1 MVDKNSIQVVTER
14 HGRVEGGADGVLRAL
29 VDGQGLETVRVD
41 PGPDPQVLVFNKF
54 LLDPTESELGI
65 TVVVLEAVPTHHVQD
80 VEDAVTLAV
89 DAVKD
94 GVLAGSSFTLV
105 SITTGQV
112 AGEAFHLFSTFAKY
126 FG

>member
-1 MVDKNSIQVVTER
+1 MVDEETVKIVTER
-14 HGRVEGGADGVLRAL
+14 HRGVESLADGLLGAL
-29 VDGQGLETVRVD
+29 VHGQGLEAVRVD
-41 PGPDPQVLVFNKF
+41 SGPNSQVLVFNKF

-80 VEDAVTLAV
+80 VEDAITLAV

-94 GVLAGSSFTLV
+94 RVLAGSSFTLV
-105 SITTGQV
+105 SVTTGKV
-112 AGEAFHLFSTFAKY
+112 AGKTFHLFTTFAKY